1 MRKKFER
8 KKNTL
13 FEILNLK
20 KKFNFCL
27 LLNKKLMT
35 INKQLFIAVF
45 GSPNYYKHLK
55 VKIVK
60 IGQFLTKL

>member
-13 FEILNLK
+13 FKILNFK
-20 KKFNFCL
+20 KNFNFCL
-27 LLNKKLMT
+27 LLNKKLIT
-35 INKQLFIAVF
+35 INKQLFITVF

-60 IGQFLTKL
+60 IGQFLTML

>member
-1 MRKKFER
+1 MQKKFER

-20 KKFNFCL
+20 KNFNFWT
-27 LLNKKLMT
+27 LLNKKLIT
-35 INKQLFIAVF
+35 INKQFFITMF

-55 VKIVK
+55 VKNVK